1 MTLDSRLLHLLVCPV
16 CKGPVQPLHDDA
28 GHLSEL
34 TCPADRL
41 AFPVRDGIPTMLET
55 EARSLDAAPPGAGVS
70 TATAPRAGL
79 ASPSIDP

>member
-1 MTLDSRLLHLLVCPV
+1 MTLDSRLLHRLVCPV

-34 TCPADRL
+34 ACSADRL

-55 EARSLDAAPPGAGVS
+55 EARSLDAAPAGAGAS

-79 ASPSIDP
+79 TSPSIDP